1 MQQWSQSQAP
11 SSRQETSGSQAAA
24 ALDWQQFADEFLL
37 HESQTDLPQFD
48 WTCLLDTSTTTTTTT
63 TIPTAITAEEDLDNF
78 IRNPVGDDE
87 STMQHTLNG
96 NIAASNPFS
105 YAQDGWASHTVASTA
120 PQMSSMTVGDFQQ
133 QVFSDPPV
141 LQTGSLQ
148 RSPAFSDQ
156 SMFPSLDN
164 VPQAASAS
172 SRSLATPHSGSSVGD
187 SPERPNRIHKR
198 QRNTEAARRY
208 RQRKVDKVTELE
220 EALQSMTQQ
229 RDELRLKLAR
239 AEAEADVLRGMVGK
253 K

>member
-1 MQQWSQSQAP
+1 MQQWSQLQSP
-11 SSRQETSGSQAAA
+11 SSQQESSGSQASA

-37 HESQTDLPQFD
+37 NESQTDLPQFD
-48 WTCLLDTSTTTTTTT
+48 WTCLLDTSTISIPSIPTTT
-63 TIPTAITAEEDLDNF
+63 TAEEDLDNF
-78 IRNPVGDDE
+78 IKNPMEDDDLA
-87 STMQHTLNG
+87 MQHTLND
-96 NIAASNPFS
+96 NITNTPIFP
-105 YAQDGWASHTVASTA
+105 YTQDGWASQTVASTA
-120 PQMSSMTVGDFQQ
+120 PQMSTMTVGDFQQ

-141 LQTGSLQ
+141 LQTGSVH

-156 SMFPSLDN
+156 SMFPSLDS

-172 SRSLATPHSGSSVGD
+172 SRSLATPRSGSSVGD
-187 SPERPNRIHKR
+187 SPERPNKIHKR

-208 RQRKVDKVTELE
+208 RQRKVDKLTELE
-220 EALQSMTQQ
+220 EALQSMTQE